1 MKNMFSFRIKRSI
14 IKIMKRNFLSY
25 LIIAALFFS
34 FNVSLAQNI
43 FNPSSFFDFDLGL
56 STASPLPFEE
66 VKASIKNENFDV
78 SRSDIVWILNNRT
91 MSQGKNENS
100 FSFQAGDLGLVYEI
114 TALIF
119 TPNGT
124 KIEKTKTLYV
134 ADLDLLWQAETYI
147 PYFYKGKAL
156 PAPLSKINFGAV
168 PHFVFDGQKISKE
181 KLLFK
186 WYVNEE
192 FETEG
197 WGKDSFS
204 FKTGIFNGDELEIK
218 VNISSEK
225 GTLNQGKTIFIKNI
239 KPEIK
244 FYEYNNLDNVKYEKA
259 VYDFQMNSGENRKFI
274 AEPFFISEESV
285 NKINYSWEINGIKSK
300 KTEPRNILNFS
311 SEAGFL
317 GTGNVKL
324 RIDYNNLLEEINNNF
339 RILIK

>member
-1 MKNMFSFRIKRSI
+1 MKINSI
-14 IKIMKRNFLSY
+14 INIMKINFLPY
-25 LIIAALFFS
+25 LIIVVLFFS
-34 FNVSLAQNI
+34 FNISLAQNV
-43 FNPSSFFDFDLGL
+43 FNSSSFFDFDIGL
-56 STASPLPFEE
+56 STSSPLPFEK

-78 SRSDIVWILNNRT
+78 SRSDIIWILNGKT
-91 MSQGKNENS
+91 MREGKNENL
-100 FSFQAGDLGLVYEI
+100 FLFKTGDLGSVYEI
-114 TALIF
+114 TVMIF
-119 TPNGT
+119 TPNGI

-134 ADLDLLWQAETYI
+134 VDLDLLWQAETYT

-156 PAPLSKINFGAV
+156 VSPLSKINFGAV
-168 PHFVFDGQKISKE
+168 PHFVFEGQKISKE

-186 WYVNEE
+186 WYVNED

-218 VNISSEK
+218 VNISSGKE
-225 GTLNQGKTIFIKNI
+225 TLNQSKTTFIKNM

-259 VYDFQMNSGENRKFI
+259 IYDFQINSGENRKFI
-274 AEPFFISEESV
+274 AEPFFISKENV
-285 NKINYSWEINGIKSK
+285 DKINYNWEINGIKSK

-324 RIDYNNLLEEINNNF
+324 KINYNNLLEEIISNF